1 MKLPHCTNKHCTD
14 GMIYHRFSSDGKD
27 GAIITEKP
35 CPTCNPDFYSECPKC
50 TGALKSYYADEIHC
64 LHCGKVLAVKPFHE
78 MPIPKRVNNER
89 RIKGAMQDTICRG
102 CGRHYQ
108 AQNRNGHIK
117 QFCSKGCYDKHYLDY
132 GAAYREKEREAT

>member
-35 CPTCNPDFYSECPKC
+35 CPVCNPDFYSECPKC

-64 LHCGKVLAVKPFHE
+64 LHCGKVLAVKPFPE
-78 MPIPKRVNNER
+78 MPIPKRKQQCKKTTGGYIDVLCIDCPAIFR
-89 RIKGAMQDTICRG
+89 
-102 CGRHYQ
+102 
-108 AQNRNGHIK
+108 AQRRNGK
-117 QFCSKGCYDKHYLDY
+117 TRERCKSCYDRRYAQTQREDRE
-132 GAAYREKEREAT
+132 REKGVI